1 MKATPITKVVFINAT
16 SSKLLERRLNASLL
30 DHSVRGLMCFK
41 VKVKTRNYI
50 SRRDD
55 TDSIYTAKMLFTND
69 TT

>member
-1 MKATPITKVVFINAT
+1 MKAIPITKVVFISAT
-16 SSKLLERRLNASLL
+16 SSKLLENKLNASLL
-30 DHSVRGLMCFK
+30 DHSVRGLMCF
-41 VKVKTRNYI
+41 KVKTRNYI